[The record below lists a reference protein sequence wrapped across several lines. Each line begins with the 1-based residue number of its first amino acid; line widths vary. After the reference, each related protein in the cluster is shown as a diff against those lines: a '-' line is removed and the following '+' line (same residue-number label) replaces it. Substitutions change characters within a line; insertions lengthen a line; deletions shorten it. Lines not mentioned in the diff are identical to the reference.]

1 MEMEKFDRND
11 QVEEEE
17 EEEEYMDI
25 DTGIQIC
32 GTDQTMYG

>member
-11 QVEEEE
+11 QVEEE